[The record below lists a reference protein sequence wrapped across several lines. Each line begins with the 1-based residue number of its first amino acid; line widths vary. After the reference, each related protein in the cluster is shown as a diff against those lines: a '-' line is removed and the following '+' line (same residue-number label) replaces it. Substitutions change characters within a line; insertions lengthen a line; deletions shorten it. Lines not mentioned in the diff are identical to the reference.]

1 VSAKATARPTGASRN
16 SPGDAKKPRAKKP
29 IRAVTE
35 CQHAWSDPPVI
46 RLAHYPL
53 MAKEGVE
60 AIGILACW
68 RCGAVKAAIEYSEE
82 GKQRWHSL

>member
-1 VSAKATARPTGASRN
+1 
-16 SPGDAKKPRAKKP
+16 
-29 IRAVTE
+29 
-35 CQHAWSDPPVI
+35 VI